1 MTFAAKPAAVP
12 ARKRGLTALHVWLL
26 LALLALVAV
35 GGVVAQVAVRH
46 LRGEAEAVAE
56 QWTRTA
62 VRLAPSLVDA
72 AAGRPLPAGELQIL
86 LRLVGQGVVA
96 LELFDAAGRRQLAL
110 PEGLPGQ
117 PPATAAAPE
126 VQAPP
131 VPAVASTLSSVEGR
145 YVGLV
150 ARPLP
155 AGAAGTGSLRL
166 TVELD
171 ASAARVRRS
180 ALTVAAAGALAL
192 LLLSA
197 VGGWRLWLQ
206 RRADA
211 RIRYLA
217 AHDVLTGALNRAS
230 FRDAVKQA
238 AHACRSDGAPP
249 FAVLCIDLDRFKA
262 VNDSLG
268 HQAGDELLRQATRR
282 LQEVARGGDRLARL
296 GGDEFALLQPGAA
309 DGDAVA
315 ALARRLVEA
324 LAVPYEL
331 HGERV
336 QAPAS
341 VGAAF
346 YGLDGTDIDELL
358 HRADLALYRAKSQ
371 GGGGFSF
378 YDAAL
383 DERLRRRRELSADLR
398 EAIAQEALDLH
409 FQPMFEAGGSTP
421 VGREALVRWNHPSR
435 GPVPPA
441 EFVPL
446 AEENGLI
453 DRLGHWVL
461 RRACRAAAA
470 WPAPQ
475 RVAVNLSVAQFR
487 QGDELV
493 RQVDQALAEAGLEPS
508 RLELEVTESLLISNT
523 EQAIQVLSALRERGV
538 RIAMDDFGT
547 GYSSLAY
554 LWRFPFDKVK
564 IDRSFTRHLGQD
576 PRVDLIVGSIVT
588 LAHALHIRVNAEG
601 VETQVQLDALRERGC
616 DEVQGYL
623 LGRPVPLALPG
634 EAVADVAAGQVARPV
649 ATHA

>member
-1 MTFAAKPAAVP
+1 MTPSPAAATPP
-12 ARKRGLTALHVWLL
+12 ARKRSLTPLQLWLL
-26 LALLALVAV
+26 LAVLALLAV

-46 LRGEAEAVAE
+46 LRGEAEAVAD
-56 QWTRTA
+56 QWVRTA
-62 VRLAPSLVDA
+62 LRLVPSLADGVA
-72 AAGRPLPAGELQIL
+72 AQPLPADQLQDL
-86 LRLVGQGVVA
+86 QRLVGQGVVA
-96 LELFDAAGRRQLAL
+96 LELVDGQGGRRLAL
-110 PEGLPGQ
+110 PEGRPDADPASANGTRGR
-117 PPATAAAPE
+117 PPLL
-126 VQAPP
+126 
-131 VPAVASTLSSVEGR
+131 PAVVSSLASVDGH

-150 ARPLP
+150 EVPLRP
-155 AGAAGTGSLRL
+155 GSADGGHLRL
-166 TVELD
+166 TVDLGD
-171 ASAARVRRS
+171 SAARVRTS
-180 ALTVAAAGALAL
+180 ALTVAGAGALAL

-230 FRDAVKQA
+230 FRDAVRQA
-238 AHACRSDGAPP
+238 AHACRHEGAPP

-398 EAIAQEALDLH
+398 DAIARDELDLH
-409 FQPMFEAGGSTP
+409 FQPMFEAGGQTP
-421 VGREALVRWNHPSR
+421 VGREALVRWNHPHR

-461 RRACRAAAA
+461 RRACLAAAS

-493 RQVDQALAEAGLEPS
+493 RQVEQALAESGLPAS

-601 VETQVQLDALRERGC
+601 VETQGQLDALRERGC

-623 LGRPVPLALPG
+623 LGRPVPLGQPVTMPAERAG
-634 EAVADVAAGQVARPV
+634 EPAATA
-649 ATHA
+649 A